1 MSNVDSSSTNG
12 NPRSLRNIFLD
23 LKSDLG
29 LISESGQRVRKRF
42 GEYIGSSSEFS
53 GNSNSNFD
61 DELSLML
68 KNTNRQGNLLDILNR
83 KYLIG
88 YAISEAFS
96 GTDLDAYTLFH
107 LWSTKRT
114 SQKSLVLC
122 DQPNEPSDDNIELE
136 KTPEHTHVS
145 LFVVFFQQ
153 LFYSRQSK
161 LQSIDRTRPIFK
173 IPPQDNSIVHAIE
186 PKTTSLVLLSCIYGL
201 KNIKFVGLRNHST
214 HARVPGPFLSL
225 LSLDSKVDFMTCMNW
240 IQDSVFS
247 KDQGPGSCAPKP
259 NYFGKVNE
267 SANYSNFEGYLNIS
281 YFLHEL
287 DFIYSYIL
295 IHYECYT
302 KYTVPILSK
311 SFTGW
316 TFGHLSLLLYGYRM
330 RSLYKNVSLSEILSR
345 LNVVLSLICKI
356 FSEYR
361 SASRHTPLDKHTLK
375 GFNFYCFTSIVYSY
389 LYAILSIPLELLPWE
404 RYVFDKPEPTRPTN
418 NGSSENTSNQNHKG
432 SHGRSHNGHSNGNS
446 TSNNKNMDNHS
457 SNDHSNDNHINGSHG
472 NNNTDYKDNL
482 SNHELS
488 KDTINDGTNNFNHT
502 NYRNTND
509 ITNGNATKVGDPS
522 GTKHTQSQ
530 DHNEN
535 NDGDFSPVFNGS
547 LTINRSNSFIGSISS
562 SNRSLISRN
571 GISSNSISSASDY
584 DDDDVK
590 DLGPNY
596 NIINMSVH
604 NEFAETAAD
613 STCVENTRRH
623 DNLMSYVIGIVNG
636 EGNWI
641 KRKEK
646 FVDVIDTYKLNL
658 SWYRRPSFSNTL
670 YNTSYKAWPIALYY
684 YNLLIEP
691 CGRAFFVWYW
701 KNIEAWSSSNIWAY
715 HVKRAARKK
724 SLFSQFL
731 DRLSKKVKFFT
742 DSNLQLKRQV
752 SLRLR
757 DTVSFI
763 FDMELELKRALLYS

>member
-29 LISESGQRVRKRF
+29 LITESGQRVRKRF

-68 KNTNRQGNLLDILNR
+68 KNTNRHGNLLDILNR

-161 LQSIDRTRPIFK
+161 LQLIDRTRPIFK

-186 PKTTSLVLLSCIYGL
+186 PKTTSLVILSCIYGL

-225 LSLDSKVDFMTCMNW
+225 LSLDSKVDFMTCINW
-240 IQDSVFS
+240 IQDSVFI
-247 KDQGPGSCAPKP
+247 KDHGSGSFQPRP

-267 SANYSNFEGYLNIS
+267 STNYSNFEGYLNIS

-302 KYTVPILSK
+302 KYTLPILSK

-316 TFGHLSLLLYGYRM
+316 TFGHLSLLLYSYRM

-361 SASRHTPLDKHTLK
+361 TGTRHAPLDKHTLK

-404 RYVFDKPEPTRPTN
+404 TYVFDKPEPIKPANTGAADN
-418 NGSSENTSNQNHKG
+418 SSNHNHK
-432 SHGRSHNGHSNGNS
+432 SSNVRSHNDHGNGNH
-446 TSNNKNMDNHS
+446 TSKNKNID
-457 SNDHSNDNHINGSHG
+457 DHSNNDHTNDNNINVS
-472 NNNTDYKDNL
+472 NVTNNTDYNDDS
-482 SNHELS
+482 SNNELDT
-488 KDTINDGTNNFNHT
+488 DTINDSTINFNDT
-502 NYRNTND
+502 DDLNIND
-509 ITNGNATKVGDPS
+509 ITNGNATKVRAPS
-522 GTKHTQSQ
+522 ATKHTESQ
-530 DHNEN
+530 DHNE
-535 NDGDFSPVFNGS
+535 DSDSDSIPVFNGS
-547 LTINRSNSFIGSISS
+547 LTINRSNSFISSIGSNS
-562 SNRSLISRN
+562 RSLMSLN
-571 GISSNSISSASDY
+571 GISSNSVSSASDY

-590 DLGPNY
+590 DMGPNY

-641 KRKEK
+641 RRKEK

-670 YNTSYKAWPIALYY
+670 YNTSCKAWPIALYY

-715 HVKRAARKK
+715 RVKRIARKK
-724 SLFSQFL
+724 SLFSQFVH
-731 DRLSKKVKFFT
+731 RLSRKAQVFT

>member
-12 NPRSLRNIFLD
+12 NPRSLRNILLD

-61 DELSLML
+61 EELSLML
-68 KNTNRQGNLLDILNR
+68 KNTNRHGNLLDILNR

-107 LWSTKRT
+107 IWSTKRT

-122 DQPNEPSDDNIELE
+122 DQANEPSDDNIELD
-136 KTPEHTHVS
+136 KTSERTHVS

-161 LQSIDRTRPIFK
+161 LNAIDRTRPIFK
-173 IPPQDNSIVHAIE
+173 IPPQDHSIVHAIE

-247 KDQGPGSCAPKP
+247 KNHGSGPCAPKP

-267 SANYSNFEGYLNIS
+267 STNYSNFEGYLNIS

-287 DFIYSYIL
+287 DYIYSYIL
-295 IHYECYT
+295 LHHECYT
-302 KYTVPILSK
+302 KYTAPILSK

-316 TFGHLSLLLYGYRM
+316 TFGQLSLLLYNYRM

-361 SASRHTPLDKHTLK
+361 SSARHAPMDKCTLR

-389 LYAILSIPLELLPWE
+389 LYAILSIPLELMPWE
-404 RYVFDKPEPTRPTN
+404 NYVFDKPEPTRPTN
-418 NGSSENTSNQNHKG
+418 TGSGENSSSQNHSK
-432 SHGRSHNGHSNGNS
+432 S
-446 TSNNKNMDNHS
+446 TEMP
-457 SNDHSNDNHINGSHG
+457 
-472 NNNTDYKDNL
+472 L
-482 SNHELS
+482 SN
-488 KDTINDGTNNFNHT
+488 
-502 NYRNTND
+502 
-509 ITNGNATKVGDPS
+509 
-522 GTKHTQSQ
+522 
-530 DHNEN
+530 
-535 NDGDFSPVFNGS
+535 
-547 LTINRSNSFIGSISS
+547 
-562 SNRSLISRN
+562 
-571 GISSNSISSASDY
+571 SSASAY
-584 DDDDVK
+584 NDDVK

-715 HVKRAARKK
+715 RVKRAARKR

-731 DRLSKKVKFFT
+731 HRLSKKDRLLS

-763 FDMELELKRALLYS
+763 FDMELELKKALLYS